1 MPQGIVS
8 DVLWAGIDAGI
19 KHGELWLQVHNNMQG
34 IDYAS
39 VQSEPLSLLHLNDMR
54 DDFSIITDI

>member
-19 KHGELWLQVHNNMQG
+19 KHGELWLQVNYMQG
-34 IDYAS
+34 INYGSA
-39 VQSEPLSLLHLNDMR
+39 QSEPLSLLIL
-54 DDFSIITDI
+54 